1 MAATPERPA
10 SDYGSAGVH
19 ADDVEA
25 GLAGLIRHV
34 RTTWPAGAAGLGAI
48 KVGTGYFASVV
59 DFGGMGIAVCTDG
72 IGTKALIAQMT
83 GRYDTVGIDCVA
95 MNVNDLVCVGAEPVT
110 LVDYIAVERAAPAML
125 EALGAG
131 LAEGARLAGVSI
143 AGGEIAEMRDVIA
156 GAVPGAGFDLAGTA
170 VGRVE
175 LDAVNVGAA
184 VRPGDSIVGIASSG
198 IHSNGL
204 TLARRV
210 FFETA
215 GLAVGDTPDG
225 LGETVGAAL
234 LRPTH
239 IYVREALDLLASDVP
254 VHALAHI
261 TGDGFLNLTRIEAC
275 VGMRLDALPPPPAV
289 FSRAPAARRHRG
301 GGDVPRLQHGHRLLR
316 HRAGGGRGPR
326 HRDPRRARQGVQ
338 PDRHG
343 GRGCDAPG
351 VDRPRRSGGPRRRR
365 LRRGTPRNIVRCTA
379 RGARVRVAPCSARE
393 PAGRGRPQ
401 QQ

>member
-95 MNVNDLVCVGAEPVT
+95 MNVNDLVCVGARPVT

-170 VGRVE
+170 VGRVD

-184 VRPGDSIVGIASSG
+184 ARPGDSIVGIASSG

-215 GLAVGDTPDG
+215 GLAVDDTPDG

-239 IYVREALDLLASDVP
+239 IYVREVLDLLASAVP

-289 FSRAPAARRHRG
+289 FTVLQRLGGIADAEMYRVFNMGIGFCVIVPAADEARAIEILGAHGKACSRIGTVVEDTTRRVWIDHAG
-301 GGDVPRLQHGHRLLR
+301 LVG
-316 HRAGGGRGPR
+316 RAGEGFGEER
-326 HRDPRRARQGVQ
+326 
-338 PDRHG
+338 
-343 GRGCDAPG
+343 PG
-351 VDRPRRSGGPRRRR
+351 
-365 LRRGTPRNIVRCTA
+365 T
-379 RGARVRVAPCSARE
+379 
-393 PAGRGRPQ
+393 
-401 QQ
+401 